1 MRELVVNIN
10 LINVINLIN
19 LIDLINLINQNNAL
33 IRLKEDHKILKVLLI
48 CLNDSD
54 KIVKMIIK
62 TDSFWQ
68 RNINIEWIIISVS
81 TVIILIIKLETAL
94 IDFISIE

>member
-1 MRELVVNIN
+1 MRELVVNVN

-48 CLNDSD
+48 CLNDLNLMLSLNQH
-54 KIVKMIIK
+54 VQ
-62 TDSFWQ
+62 TC
-68 RNINIEWIIISVS
+68 
-81 TVIILIIKLETAL
+81 
-94 IDFISIE
+94 